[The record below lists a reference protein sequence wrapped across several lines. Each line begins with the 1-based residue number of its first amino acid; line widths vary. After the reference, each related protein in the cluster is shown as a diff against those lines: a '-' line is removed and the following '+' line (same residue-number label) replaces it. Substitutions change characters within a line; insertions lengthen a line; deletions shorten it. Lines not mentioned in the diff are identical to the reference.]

1 MGKKMQ
7 PLMKVWSCVPEAAW
21 AGWHLVRHLSARLGV
36 QAQSLL
42 LHTRQEGLKCQPQC
56 VCSGSPTAVSDR
68 PTPASGLPRW
78 SQHPSTLKNL
88 STAFYFPRPIWE
100 YFRATHSMWLRQAW
114 HSVWLSKNAYVYLI
128 NFWQR
133 LLKGTARP
141 FCSVTNIH
149 EIGFLTVT
157 HDFLFLFF

>member
-1 MGKKMQ
+1 MCPQSSLSWLAPHVK
-7 PLMKVWSCVPEAAW
+7 
-21 AGWHLVRHLSARLGV
+21 HLSARLGV

-42 LHTRQEGLKCQPQC
+42 SHTQQEGLKCQPQC
-56 VCSGSPTAVSDR
+56 VCSSSPTAVSDR
-68 PTPASGLPRW
+68 PASGLPRW

-88 STAFYFPRPIWE
+88 STVFYFPRPIWE
-100 YFRATHSMWLRQAW
+100 YFRATRSMWLRQAW
-114 HSVWLSKNAYVYLI
+114 HSVWLSKNAFVYLI

-149 EIGFLTVT
+149 GIGFLTIT
-157 HDFLFLFF
+157 HDLFIYLVFFF